1 MYRVL
6 AISSGPEV
14 KEWLKGGSLAG
25 CKVDE
30 AAGSA
35 DALRQLRR
43 RSYDAVITSPCTTVA
58 EDLALL
64 EEMRHVRPGVKTIVL
79 SPRATPED
87 VIAALRARVFALF
100 TAPFDAAEVAGM
112 VKRAVEESDGVRGID
127 VVSAKRGWLS
137 VRVDC
142 RLVSAERLVQFMA
155 SLPTELAQP
164 EKDDLLLAFR
174 EILLNAME
182 HGAAF
187 DPEKVVEVSAVRT
200 ERAIVFYVHDP
211 GPGFRPG
218 EVKHAAIGNPPDD
231 PLAHTDVRA
240 AEGRRHGGFG
250 LLLAQKIV
258 DELIYNEVGN
268 EVLLIKH
275 VS

>member
-6 AISSGPEV
+6 VIAAGPEV
-14 KEWLKGGSLAG
+14 KEWIRSSALAD

-35 DALRQLRR
+35 DALGQLRR

-64 EEMRHVRPGVKTIVL
+64 QEMRHVRPGVKTIVL
-79 SPRATPED
+79 SPKSTPED

-100 TAPFDAAEVAGM
+100 TAPFDPAEIAGM
-112 VKRAVEESDGVRGID
+112 VRRAVEETQGTRGID
-127 VVSAKRGWLS
+127 VVSAKRGWLTL
-137 VRVDC
+137 RVDC
-142 RLVSAERLVQFMA
+142 RLVSAERLVQFMDA
-155 SLPTELAQP
+155 LPTELAEP

-182 HGAAF
+182 HGAGF
-187 DPEKVVEVSAVRT
+187 DPEKVVEVAAVRT

-211 GPGFRPG
+211 GPGFRPA

-231 PLAHTDVRA
+231 PLAHAEVRA

-250 LLLAQKIV
+250 MLLAEKIV

-275 VS
+275 VP

>member
-6 AISSGPEV
+6 AISTGPEV
-14 KEWLKGGSLAG
+14 KAWLKDSTLAD

-43 RSYDAVITSPCTTVA
+43 RSYDAVITSPCTTVV

-64 EEMRHVRPGVKTIVL
+64 EEMRHVRSGVKTIVL

-100 TAPFDAAEVAGM
+100 SAPFDAAEVTAM
-112 VKRAVEESDGVRGID
+112 VKRAVEESDGTRGID
-127 VVSAKRGWLS
+127 VVSAKKGWLS
-137 VRVDC
+137 VRVDS
-142 RLVSAERLVQFMA
+142 RLVSAERLVQFLDA
-155 SLPTELAQP
+155 LPSELAEP

-187 DPEKVVEVSAVRT
+187 DAEKVIDVSAVRT

-211 GPGFRPG
+211 GPGFRPE

-231 PLAHTDVRA
+231 PVAHTEIRA
-240 AEGRRHGGFG
+240 AEGRRPGGYG
-250 LLLAQKIV
+250 MLLAQKIV

-275 VS
+275 VP

>member
-6 AISSGPEV
+6 VIAAGPDV
-14 KEWLKGGSLAG
+14 KEWMKGPALAD

-35 DALRQLRR
+35 DALGHLRR

-64 EEMRHVRPGVKTIVL
+64 EEMRHLRPGVKTIVL
-79 SPRATPED
+79 SPKSTPED
-87 VIAALRARVFALF
+87 VIAALRAHVFALF

-112 VKRAVEESDGVRGID
+112 VRRAVEETQGTRGID
-127 VVSAKRGWLS
+127 VVSAKRGWLT

-142 RLVSAERLVQFMA
+142 RLVSAERLVQFLDA
-155 SLPTELAQP
+155 LPSELAEP

-182 HGAAF
+182 HGAGF
-187 DPEKVVEVSAVRT
+187 DPDKVVEVAAMRT

-211 GPGFRPG
+211 GPGFRPAD
-218 EVKHAAIGNPPDD
+218 VKHAAIGNPPDD
-231 PLAHTDVRA
+231 PAAHVEIRA
-240 AEGRRHGGFG
+240 EEGRRPGGFG
-250 LLLAQKIV
+250 MLLAQKIV

-275 VS
+275 VP